1 MKLDRGLKIVLIILL
16 IVLISIISFAGI
28 YVQEKKS
35 MVNVLADYKLGMD
48 LKGSRTITVVVDD
61 SKKTVYYDK
70 DGKVVESEDKNGSK
84 EEVPV
89 NSQDALTKEN
99 YLKTKTIIEK
109 RLNDLGIEEY
119 LIRQNE
125 DTGRLTVQIPEDN
138 STDMAIQYLYTTGK
152 FTITDEDGTVLL
164 DNSNIKN
171 AKVAYNTTQSGTTV
185 YLNIQFNKDS
195 VEKLKEITNK
205 HLKTTD
211 SEGKDISKKITMK
224 LDDTDL
230 ISTSFEEEVTNGVLS
245 LSVGTASTSSSDLSN
260 YLKEASNIAIFLN
273 NEPLPIKYSVDQNRY
288 VLSDIT
294 EKTLETVGIVAGGVL
309 VLACIVLTI
318 VYKKNGLLA
327 GIANIGYVSVLL
339 IIIRYTNVIITTEG
353 LFGIMISIIL
363 NYIFSI
369 YLLKIMKN
377 KEITVGKAYNKTV
390 LAMLFI
396 LIPALAVGITLCFAN
411 WMPIYSFG
419 EIIFWGILLIF
430 IYNTVLTRTLLMC
443 STKKQSMKEV

>member
-1 MKLDRGLKIVLIILL
+1 MKLDRGLKIVLILLL

-48 LKGSRTITVVVDD
+48 LKGSRTITVIVDD

-89 NSQDALTKEN
+89 NSKDALTKEN

-125 DTGRLTVQIPEDN
+125 DTGRLTVQIPEDD

-152 FTITDEDGTVLL
+152 FSITDEDGTVLL

-195 VEKLKEITNK
+195 VEKLKEITNN

-260 YLKEASNIAIFLN
+260 YLKEASNISIFLN

-294 EKTLETVGIVAGGVL
+294 EKTIETVGIVAGGVL

-327 GIANIGYVSVLL
+327 GIANIGYVAVLL

-353 LFGIMISIIL
+353 LFGILISVIL

-369 YLLKIMKN
+369 YLLKMMKN

-390 LAMLFI
+390 LAMLFV
-396 LIPALAVGITLCFAN
+396 LIPALAVGVTLCFAN

>member
-1 MKLDRGLKIVLIILL
+1 MKLDKGLKIALIILL

-48 LKGSRTITVVVDD
+48 LKGSRTITIIVDD

-70 DGKVVESEDKNGSK
+70 NGKVVEEEDKNGTK

-89 NSQDALTKEN
+89 NSQEILTKEN
-99 YLKTKTIIEK
+99 YLKTKEIIEK

-119 LIRQNE
+119 LIRQDEN
-125 DTGRLTVQIPEDN
+125 TGRLTVQIPEDD
-138 STDMAIQYLYTTGK
+138 STDMAVQYLYMGGK
-152 FTITDEDGTVLL
+152 FAIEDEDGTVLL

-185 YLNIQFNKDS
+185 YLNMEFNKDS
-195 VEKLKEITNK
+195 VQKLKEITNS

-211 SEGKDISKKITMK
+211 SDGKDISKKVTMK
-224 LDDTDL
+224 LDDTEL

-245 LSVGTASTSSSDLSN
+245 LSVGTASTSSSELSS
-260 YLKEASNIAIFLN
+260 YLKEASNLAIFIN
-273 NEPLPIKYSVDQNRY
+273 NNALPIKYTIDQNRY

-294 EKTLETVGIVAGGVL
+294 ARSLIIVGLAVGVIVIISCII
-309 VLACIVLTI
+309 LAIK
-318 VYKKNGLLA
+318 YKKNGLLT
-327 GIANIGYVSVLL
+327 GIANIGYIAILL

-353 LFGIMISIIL
+353 LFGILISIIL

-369 YLLKIMKN
+369 YLLKTMKDVN
-377 KEITVGKAYNKTV
+377 IEKAYNKAM

-396 LIPALAVGITLCFAN
+396 LIPALVVGVTLCFSN

-430 IYNTVLTRTLLMC
+430 IYNTVLTRTLLIC
-443 STKKQSMKEV
+443 STKNQSMKEV

>member
-195 VEKLKEITNK
+195 VEKLKEITNN

-294 EKTLETVGIVAGGVL
+294 EKT
-309 VLACIVLTI
+309 
-318 VYKKNGLLA
+318 
-327 GIANIGYVSVLL
+327 
-339 IIIRYTNVIITTEG
+339 
-353 LFGIMISIIL
+353 
-363 NYIFSI
+363 
-369 YLLKIMKN
+369 
-377 KEITVGKAYNKTV
+377 
-390 LAMLFI
+390 
-396 LIPALAVGITLCFAN
+396 
-411 WMPIYSFG
+411 
-419 EIIFWGILLIF
+419 
-430 IYNTVLTRTLLMC
+430 
-443 STKKQSMKEV
+443 

>member
-1 MKLDRGLKIVLIILL
+1 MFRIGKLEERFAELDGWNAESDAAVL
-16 IVLISIISFAGI
+16 
-28 YVQEKKS
+28 
-35 MVNVLADYKLGMD
+35 
-48 LKGSRTITVVVDD
+48 
-61 SKKTVYYDK
+61 
-70 DGKVVESEDKNGSK
+70 
-84 EEVPV
+84 
-89 NSQDALTKEN
+89 
-99 YLKTKTIIEK
+99 
-109 RLNDLGIEEY
+109 LNDLGIEEY

-125 DTGRLTVQIPEDN
+125 DTGRLTVQIPEDD

-152 FTITDEDGTVLL
+152 FSITDEDGTVLL

-195 VEKLKEITNK
+195 VEKLKEITNN

-260 YLKEASNIAIFLN
+260 YLKEASNISIFLN

-294 EKTLETVGIVAGGVL
+294 EKTIETVGIVAGGVL

-327 GIANIGYVSVLL
+327 GIANIGYVAVLL

-353 LFGIMISIIL
+353 LFGILISVIL

-369 YLLKIMKN
+369 YLLKMMKN

-390 LAMLFI
+390 LAMLFV
-396 LIPALAVGITLCFAN
+396 LIPALAVGVTLCFAN

>member
-1 MKLDRGLKIVLIILL
+1 MKLDKGLKIALIILL

-35 MVNVLADYKLGMD
+35 MVNILADYKLGMD
-48 LKGSRTITVVVDD
+48 LKGSRTITIVVDD

-70 DGKVVESEDKNGSK
+70 DGKVVEEEDKNGTK

-89 NSQDALTKEN
+89 NSQESLTKEN
-99 YLKTKTIIEK
+99 YLKTKEIIEK

-119 LIRQNE
+119 LIRQDEN
-125 DTGRLTVQIPEDN
+125 TGRLTVQIPEDD
-138 STDMAIQYLYTTGK
+138 STDMAVQYLYMVGK
-152 FTITDEDGTVLL
+152 FSIEDEDGTVLL

-185 YLNIQFNKDS
+185 YLNMEFNKDS
-195 VEKLKEITNK
+195 VQKLKEITNN

-211 SEGKDISKKITMK
+211 SDGNDISKKVTMK
-224 LDDTDL
+224 LDDTEL

-245 LSVGTASTSSSDLSN
+245 LSVGNASTSSNELSS
-260 YLKEASNIAIFLN
+260 YVKEASNLAIFINN
-273 NEPLPIKYSVDQNRY
+273 NELPIKYSLDQNRY

-294 EKTLETVGIVAGGVL
+294 ERSLMIVG
-309 VLACIVLTI
+309 LAVGTI
-318 VYKKNGLLA
+318 VIISCIILAIKYKKNGLLA
-327 GIANIGYVSVLL
+327 GIANIGYVAILL

-353 LFGIMISIIL
+353 IFGILISIVL

-369 YLLKIMKN
+369 YLLKTMKDVN
-377 KEITVGKAYNKTV
+377 IEKAYNKTI
-390 LAMLFI
+390 LSMLFI
-396 LIPALAVGITLCFAN
+396 LIPALVVGVTLCFSN

-430 IYNTVLTRTLLMC
+430 IYNTVLTRTLLIC
-443 STKKQSMKEV
+443 STKNQSMKEV

>member
-1 MKLDRGLKIVLIILL
+1 MKLDRGLKIVLILLL

-48 LKGSRTITVVVDD
+48 LKGSRTITVIVDD
-61 SKKTVYYDK
+61 SKKTVYYNK

-89 NSQDALTKEN
+89 NSKDALTKEN

-125 DTGRLTVQIPEDN
+125 DTGRLTVQIPEDD

-152 FTITDEDGTVLL
+152 FSITDEDGTVLL

-195 VEKLKEITNK
+195 VEKLKAITNN

-260 YLKEASNIAIFLN
+260 YLKEASNISIFLN

-294 EKTLETVGIVAGGVL
+294 EKTIETVGIVAGGVL

-327 GIANIGYVSVLL
+327 GIANIGYVAVLL

-353 LFGIMISIIL
+353 LFGILISVIL

-369 YLLKIMKN
+369 YLLKMMKN

-396 LIPALAVGITLCFAN
+396 LIPALAVGVTLCFAN

-430 IYNTVLTRTLLMC
+430 IYNTVLTRTLLTC

>member
-1 MKLDRGLKIVLIILL
+1 MKLDKGLKIALIILL

-35 MVNVLADYKLGMD
+35 MVNILADYKLGMD
-48 LKGSRTITVVVDD
+48 LKGSRTITIVVDD

-70 DGKVVESEDKNGSK
+70 DGKVVEEEDKNGTK

-89 NSQDALTKEN
+89 NSQESLTKEN
-99 YLKTKTIIEK
+99 YLKTKEIIEK

-119 LIRQNE
+119 LIRQDEN
-125 DTGRLTVQIPEDN
+125 TGRLTVQIPEDD
-138 STDMAIQYLYTTGK
+138 STDMAVQYLYMVGK
-152 FTITDEDGTVLL
+152 FSIEDEDGTVLL

-185 YLNIQFNKDS
+185 YLNMEFNKDS
-195 VEKLKEITNK
+195 VQKLKEITNN

-211 SEGKDISKKITMK
+211 SDGNDISKKVTMK
-224 LDDTDL
+224 LDDTEL

-245 LSVGTASTSSSDLSN
+245 LSVGNASTSSNELSS
-260 YLKEASNIAIFLN
+260 YVKEASNLAIFINN
-273 NEPLPIKYSVDQNRY
+273 NELPIKYSLDQNRY

-294 EKTLETVGIVAGGVL
+294 ERSLMIVG
-309 VLACIVLTI
+309 LAVGAIMIISCIILAI
-318 VYKKNGLLA
+318 KYKKNGLLA
-327 GIANIGYVSVLL
+327 GIANIGYVAILL

-353 LFGIMISIIL
+353 LFGILISIIL

-369 YLLKIMKN
+369 YLLKTMKDVN
-377 KEITVGKAYNKTV
+377 IEKAYNKTI
-390 LAMLFI
+390 LSMLFI
-396 LIPALAVGITLCFAN
+396 LIPALVVGVTLCFSN

-430 IYNTVLTRTLLMC
+430 IYNTVLTRTLLIC
-443 STKKQSMKEV
+443 STKNQSMKEV